1 MKLQRVLAD
10 TALRLSH
17 SGIESAAR
25 DARVLT
31 AYALEVP
38 ISDLSLKINDKV
50 SSNIISKLE
59 KLILRRINR
68 EPISKILGR
77 REFWGRTFSIN
88 KNVLD
93 PRGDTETLIDYVIE
107 KPVKKVLEL
116 GTGSGVIAVTLA
128 CAWKEVQVTAVDIS
142 EDALLLAQ
150 INAEKFNVENK
161 IQFLKS
167 DWFENVEG
175 IFDMIIS
182 NPPYIGWVEQD
193 KISAEVK
200 KYDPEIALFAGYDGF
215 DAYKKIIPSLS
226 KFLNKD
232 GLVVL
237 EIGASQSSQ
246 VKDIMNSSGFFDV
259 KILKDLS
266 GKERAVAAK
275 LA

>member
-10 TALRLSH
+10 TAFKLSH

-77 REFWGRTFSIN
+77 REFWGRTFCIN

-175 IFDMIIS
+175 IFDLIIS

-246 VKDIMNSSGFFDV
+246 VKDIMSSSGFFDV
-259 KILKDLS
+259 EIVKDLS
-266 GKERAVAAK
+266 GKDRAVAAK

>member
-10 TALRLSH
+10 TAFKLSD

-50 SSNIISKLE
+50 SANIISKLE

-107 KPVKKVLEL
+107 KPVKTVLEL

-182 NPPYIGWVEQD
+182 NPPYIGWVEQN

-237 EIGASQSSQ
+237 EIGATQSSK
-246 VKDIMNSSGFFDV
+246 VKDIMNSSGFFG
-259 KILKDLS
+259 IEIIKDLS
-266 GKERAVAAK
+266 GKERAVAGK

>member
-10 TALRLSH
+10 TAFKLSH

-259 KILKDLS
+259 EILKDLS

>member
-10 TALRLSH
+10 TAFKLSH

-107 KPVKKVLEL
+107 KPVKTVLEL

-226 KFLNKD
+226 KFLNKE

-246 VKDIMNSSGFFDV
+246 VKDILSSSGFFDV
-259 KILKDLS
+259 EIVKDLS
-266 GKERAVAAK
+266 GKDRAVAAK

>member
-1 MKLQRVLAD
+1 VKLQRVLAD
-10 TALRLSH
+10 TAFKLSH

-107 KPVKKVLEL
+107 KPVKTVLEL

-182 NPPYIGWVEQD
+182 NPPYIGWVEQN
-193 KISAEVK
+193 KISPEVK

-226 KFLNKD
+226 KFLNQD

-237 EIGASQSSQ
+237 EVGASQSSQ
-246 VKDIMNSSGFFDV
+246 VKDIMNSFGFFDV
-259 KILKDLS
+259 EILKDLS
-266 GKERAVAAK
+266 GKKRVVAAK

>member
-10 TALRLSH
+10 TAFKLSH

-50 SSNIISKLE
+50 SANILSKLE

-107 KPVKKVLEL
+107 KPVKTVLEL

-259 KILKDLS
+259 EILKDLS

>member
-10 TALRLSH
+10 TAFKLSH

-77 REFWGRTFSIN
+77 REFWGRTFCIN

-107 KPVKKVLEL
+107 KPVKTVLEL

-226 KFLNKD
+226 KFLNKE

-259 KILKDLS
+259 EILKDLS

>member
-107 KPVKKVLEL
+107 KPVKTVLEL

-193 KISAEVK
+193 KVSAEVK

-246 VKDIMNSSGFFDV
+246 VKDIMNSFGFFDV
-259 KILKDLS
+259 EILKDLS
-266 GKERAVAAK
+266 GKKRVVAAK

>member
-10 TALRLSH
+10 TAYKLSH

-50 SSNIISKLE
+50 SANILSKLE

-193 KISAEVK
+193 KVSAEVK

-246 VKDIMNSSGFFDV
+246 VKDIMSSSGFFDV
-259 KILKDLS
+259 EIVKDLS
-266 GKERAVAAK
+266 GKDRAVAAK

>member
-10 TALRLSH
+10 TAFKLSH

-182 NPPYIGWVEQD
+182 NPPYIGWVEQN

>member
-10 TALRLSH
+10 TAFKLSH

-50 SSNIISKLE
+50 SANILSKLE

-182 NPPYIGWVEQD
+182 NPPYIGWVEQN
-193 KISAEVK
+193 KISPEVK

-226 KFLNKD
+226 KFLNQD

-237 EIGASQSSQ
+237 EVGASQSSQ
-246 VKDIMNSSGFFDV
+246 VKDIMNSFGFFDV
-259 KILKDLS
+259 EILKDLS
-266 GKERAVAAK
+266 GKKRVVAAK

>member
-10 TALRLSH
+10 TAFKLSH

-107 KPVKKVLEL
+107 KPVKTVLEL

-259 KILKDLS
+259 EILKDLS

>member
-10 TALRLSH
+10 TAYKLSH

-50 SSNIISKLE
+50 SANIISKLE

-107 KPVKKVLEL
+107 KPVKTVLEL

>member
-1 MKLQRVLAD
+1 VKLQRVLAD
-10 TALRLSH
+10 TAFKLSH

-107 KPVKKVLEL
+107 KPVKTVLEL

>member
-10 TALRLSH
+10 TAFKLSH

-50 SSNIISKLE
+50 SANIISKLE

-226 KFLNKD
+226 KFLNKE

>member
-1 MKLQRVLAD
+1 VKLQRVLAD
-10 TALRLSH
+10 TAFKLSH

-107 KPVKKVLEL
+107 KPVKTVLEL

-246 VKDIMNSSGFFDV
+246 VKDIMSSSGFFDV
-259 KILKDLS
+259 EIVKDLS
-266 GKERAVAAK
+266 GKDRAVAAK

>member
-259 KILKDLS
+259 EILKDLS

>member
-10 TALRLSH
+10 TAFKLSH

-182 NPPYIGWVEQD
+182 NPPYIGWIEQN

-226 KFLNKD
+226 KFLNQD

-237 EIGASQSSQ
+237 EVGASQSSQ

>member
-10 TALRLSH
+10 TAFKLSH

-50 SSNIISKLE
+50 SANIISKLE

-107 KPVKKVLEL
+107 KPVKTVLEL

-226 KFLNKD
+226 KFLNKE

-259 KILKDLS
+259 EILKDLS
-266 GKERAVAAK
+266 GKERGVAAK